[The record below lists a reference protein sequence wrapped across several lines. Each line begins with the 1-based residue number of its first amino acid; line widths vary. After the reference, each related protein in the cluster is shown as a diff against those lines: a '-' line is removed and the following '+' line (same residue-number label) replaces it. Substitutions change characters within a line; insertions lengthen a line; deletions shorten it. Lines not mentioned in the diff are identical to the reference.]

1 MEPAAIIGIDISKRS
16 LRLHG
21 ATADG
26 QPVFRQSLS
35 RGRFPSFLS
44 ELPSCL
50 QVRRPAAVP
59 VTGAAG
65 SSPWAMTAG
74 RFRRST

>member
-1 MEPAAIIGIDISKRS
+1 MEHTPVIGIDISKRG

-26 QPVFRQSLS
+26 QPVFRKSLPC
-35 RGRFPSFLS
+35 GRFPAFLCK
-44 ELPSCL
+44 LPSCL
-50 QVRRPAAVP
+50 QVWRPAAVP

-65 SSPWAMTAG
+65 SSPWAMTA
-74 RFRRST
+74 S